1 MKELWMHDS
10 YSELKG
16 KASLLVG
23 GLRLIHRQ
31 VVTTLVGMA
40 QEHEKANFDLIL
52 YRKSQT

>member
-1 MKELWMHDS
+1 MHDS

-31 VVTTLVGMA
+31 VVTTLVGRA
-40 QEHEKANFDLIL
+40 QEHDKTDLI
-52 YRKSQT
+52 